1 MLTTRRSAALVAAG
15 AAALALTSC
24 GSDSADAPAGAAPTE
39 VSTEITSDPV
49 TLTLAYTDDPP
60 TQALVDGFTALHPNV
75 TIETQQTPFSDYAK
89 SVQLSMS
96 SETPPDIAQ
105 YNPGAMRSLVPAGL
119 ILDLT
124 AWSDAYGWD
133 ESFPPSSLEV
143 LTSDDEAKQYGEGGL
158 YAVPG
163 ALSVLGVYYN
173 KDLATAAGVDGP
185 PATLDEFED
194 DLAAVA
200 ASGVDPLTVPSLEV
214 GGLHLWGALLN
225 RLGDI
230 QDYKD
235 WVYGVDGATIQT
247 PAAEEATDTLVD
259 WIAEGY
265 IPESSNAVGYAD
277 AIGEFTAGD
286 AAYHVTGNWAAAA
299 IEAELGDNVG
309 FFLMPGPTADAP
321 LVASGAS
328 VAYSISAKTEHPD
341 VAAAFLDYLGSAE
354 AAPVQV
360 ESGFMPVNV
369 DATVEATGLKGDI
382 ATGFSEVVAV
392 DGIVP
397 FADFAAPAM
406 LDQLVSGIQGL
417 ISQQSTTEQFLEGLQ
432 GVWSSYH
439 G

>member
-24 GSDSADAPAGAAPTE
+24 GSDSADTPAGAAPTE

-75 TIETQQTPFSDYAK
+75 TIETQQTPFSDYVK

-173 KDLATAAGVDGP
+173 KDLVTAAGVDGP

-341 VAAAFLDYLGSAE
+341 VAAAFLDYLGSAD

-369 DATVEATGLKGDI
+369 DATVEATGLKADI